1 MKSKKNPQGKK
12 EIRKT
17 KISTTKPTAKKES
30 KPATIHKASIEK
42 KPDMSANKAVKT
54 THKSSK
60 IHNIPE
66 ILKDFYRE

>member
-17 KISTTKPTAKKES
+17 KIATTKPTAKKTN
-30 KPATIHKASIEK
+30 KPAAIHKAPVEK
-42 KPDMSANKAVKT
+42 KSDISANKAVKT